1 MQFKPKSEKEISEEN
16 LLPNGEYDFE
26 VTAALDAKSASG
38 NEMIKLQLNVFDDNG
53 NLRII
58 FDYLLESM
66 AFKLRHAADA
76 CGVIDKYES
85 GSLVADDFMGKT
97 GRLKLA
103 IQKDKTGD
111 YPDKNTVRDYIKR
124 EAEGVIP
131 AGLPALDDTIPF

>member
-16 LLPNGEYDFE
+16 LLPAGEYDFE
-26 VTAALDAKSASG
+26 VTAAVDTKSASG
-38 NEMIKLQLNVFDDNG
+38 NEMIKLQLNVFDESG
-53 NLRII
+53 NPRVI

-85 GSLVADDFMGKT
+85 GQFVADDFMGKT

-124 EAEGVIP
+124 EVAGVIP
-131 AGLPALDDTIPF
+131 AGHPALDDTIPF